1 MATDRSSPTP
11 IAIEPL
17 TLVGPAATAELG
29 RRLAGVLR
37 PGDVVALG
45 GDLGAGKSTLARACL
60 QALAGVEIEVPSP
73 TFTLV
78 QTYDLPAFPVWHVD
92 LYRLGD
98 SAEVDELGL
107 EEALERGALLVEWPE
122 RLPDDVF
129 PNRLTI
135 RLEATAPDRRRLR
148 AVGGPGWADRIG
160 ALTAPV
166 DLD

>member
-1 MATDRSSPTP
+1 MTERPTQLEMRLP
-11 IAIEPL
+11 RPS
-17 TLVGPAATAELG
+17 ATADLG
-29 RRLAGVLR
+29 RKLAR
-37 PGDVVALG
+37 ICAAGDVIALH
-45 GDLGAGKSTLARACL
+45 GDLGAGKSSLARAL
-60 QALAGVEIEVPSP
+60 IRELAGAAIDVPSP

-92 LYRLGD
+92 LYRLSD
-98 SAEVDELGL
+98 PAEVDELGL

-122 RLPDDVF
+122 RLPDGVF

-135 RLEATAPDRRRLR
+135 RLDATAPDRRRLR